1 MSVIDRSRRRRRS
14 LGAAMIEAS
23 VVMLT
28 IVVTWGAMATAYT
41 NGSAKLAAQWQARS
55 ATMYFASNECKKA
68 IPAGGSASKST
79 SGAIDQ
85 RSGDAEGDRA
95 QAGAPLGQSQSARQ
109 TMFMASGSGT
119 GASTMGRWSAQKS
132 SSSWAICNEGKYDG
146 DLLGLL
152 AYGADFFHD
161 LLPGPIQAIFL
172 CSDSPSTSGCGGAR
186 SRTIRGRASA
196 SAG

>member
-1 MSVIDRSRRRRRS
+1 MSPLLRSKRRRRS

-41 NGSAKLAAQWQARS
+41 NGSAKLGAQWQARA
-55 ATMYFASNECKKA
+55 ATMYYASNECKKS
-68 IPAGGSASKST
+68 IPAGGSAGKS
-79 SGAIDQ
+79 SNGAIDQ
-85 RSGDAEGDRA
+85 HSGDSQGDRA
-95 QAGAPLGQSQSARQ
+95 AAGAPLGESQQAHQ

-146 DLLGLL
+146 NLLGLL

-161 LLPGPIQAIFL
+161 LLPGPIQAIF
-172 CSDSPSTSGCGGAR
+172 
-186 SRTIRGRASA
+186 
-196 SAG
+196 